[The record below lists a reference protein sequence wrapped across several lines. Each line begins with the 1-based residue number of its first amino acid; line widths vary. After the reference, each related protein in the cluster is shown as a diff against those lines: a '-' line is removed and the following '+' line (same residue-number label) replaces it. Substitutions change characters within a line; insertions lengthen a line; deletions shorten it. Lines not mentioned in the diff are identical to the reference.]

1 MTLSDKIEQILSLSN
16 EGLSDHAIS
25 KKLKVDNHTVKISV
39 KYIRLDK
46 IIFTRNINVIIPK
59 LTSL

>member
-1 MTLSDKIEQILSLSN
+1 MKKSINKIYEKYWFSP
-16 EGLSDHAIS
+16 
-25 KKLKVDNHTVKISV
+25 VKISV

-59 LTSL
+59 LTSA